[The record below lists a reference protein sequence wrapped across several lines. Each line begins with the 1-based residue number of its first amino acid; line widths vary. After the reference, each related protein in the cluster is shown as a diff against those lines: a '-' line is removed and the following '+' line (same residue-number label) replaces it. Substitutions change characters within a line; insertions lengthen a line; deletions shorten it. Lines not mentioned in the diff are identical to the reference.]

1 MQRPAPEP
9 GYFLEDE
16 TASIAE
22 QMLHADTSTL
32 VSLKVRPIF
41 GSGWNAY
48 VYGDEYAAISNAA
61 SNFGLLNV
69 STGSGPS
76 VQHYRIAGDLEFLLV
91 MRETGPEIITV
102 RRAAAM
108 FPSITPSIVELVAT
122 MVKIINEK
130 NEQKKAGG
138 RVDRYHTVS
147 AVSIEIRSRTGGEQ
161 LIKLNLP
168 SEASIDAEILAGILG
183 STMQGLFPAQGLAKV
198 AGSD

>member
-1 MQRPAPEP
+1 MERPAPEP

-16 TASIAE
+16 SASIAE
-22 QMLHADTSTL
+22 QMLRVDTSAL
-32 VSLKVRPIF
+32 VSLKVRPVF

-61 SNFGLLNV
+61 GNFSLLNV

-76 VQHYRIAGDLEFLLV
+76 AQHYRITEDFEFLLV

-102 RRAAAM
+102 ARAATV
-108 FPSITPSIVELVAT
+108 FPSVTRSIVDLVAT

-130 NEQKKAGG
+130 NEQKKVGCQ
-138 RVDRYHTVS
+138 VDRYHTVS
-147 AVSIEIRSRTGGEQ
+147 AVSIEIRSKVGGKQ

-168 SEASIDAEILAGILG
+168 GQASIDTEVVAGILG
-183 STMQGLFPAQGLAKV
+183 GTIQDLFPAQRLAKV